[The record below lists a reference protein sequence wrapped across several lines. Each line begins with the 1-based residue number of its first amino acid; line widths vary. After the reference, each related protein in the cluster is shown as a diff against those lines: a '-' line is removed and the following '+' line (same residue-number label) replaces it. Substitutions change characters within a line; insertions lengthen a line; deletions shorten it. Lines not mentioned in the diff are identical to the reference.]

1 MRGAKSWLEI
11 SERRLRHN
19 YGALVRAATVNGQ
32 NVPVLAV
39 VKARAYGHGADLCAP
54 ALASAGAPWLGVTDV
69 DEGLLVRRSL
79 GPSLVRPSNTPRLQ
93 PRILVMCGLLPEDVH
108 KLVEHDLTP
117 VVWSEDHLLW
127 VSNSAQAT
135 AALPVHLEIDTGMS
149 RQGVSPG
156 LALEAF
162 LDRLS
167 TCPRVFLEGV
177 LTHFASA
184 EVSGSPVTAL
194 QQKRFETALH
204 QIASRDLRPAWI
216 HAGNSS
222 FIDDGLLLPWLQRI
236 ASVMAARPM
245 VRSGLALYG
254 YCLPLEGAPGALGG
268 ELAPVLS
275 WKSRVIAVEDL
286 SPASTIGYNA
296 TYTVPQKL
304 RLALLPVGYADG
316 LRRELSG
323 SDTRPGG
330 WVVVHGQRAPILGR
344 ISMNLTTV
352 DVTAIPK
359 TLVGDEVT
367 LLGES
372 STADDHARIAETIPY
387 DVLCGLRAQAYL
399 TP

>member
-1 MRGAKSWLEI
+1 
-11 SERRLRHN
+11 
-19 YGALVRAATVNGQ
+19 
-32 NVPVLAV
+32 
-39 VKARAYGHGADLCAP
+39 
-54 ALASAGAPWLGVTDV
+54 
-69 DEGLLVRRSL
+69 
-79 GPSLVRPSNTPRLQ
+79 
-93 PRILVMCGLLPEDVH
+93 MCGLLPDDVH

-117 VVWSEDHLLW
+117 VVWSQDHLLW
-127 VSNSAQAT
+127 LSKSAQAT
-135 AALPVHLEIDTGMS
+135 ATLPVHLEIDTGMS

-167 TCPRVFLEGV
+167 TCPGVSLEGI

-184 EVSGSPVTAL
+184 EVSGSLLTTL
-194 QQKRFETALH
+194 QQERFETALH
-204 QIASRDLRPAWI
+204 QIAAHGLRPAWI

-222 FIDDGLLLPWLQRI
+222 FLDEGLLLPWLQRI
-236 ASVMAARPM
+236 ASGMSARPM
-245 VRSGLALYG
+245 VRTGLALYG
-254 YCLPLEGAPGALGG
+254 YCLPLESAPSALGG

-275 WKSRVIAVEDL
+275 WKSRVIALEDV
-286 SPASTIGYNA
+286 SPGSTIGYNA
-296 TYTVPQKL
+296 TYTAPQKL

-323 SDTRPGG
+323 SDTRSGG

-352 DVTAIPK
+352 DVTATPE

-372 STADDHARIAETIPY
+372 STAEDHARIAETIPY
-387 DVLCGLRAQAYL
+387 DVLCGLRAQAHL